1 MRENDFLYQP
11 NETTAT
17 PSNRPTFLNQG
28 LDPTR
33 RFDSFPSVILGSV
46 KLKHHLSFHYIFC
59 LPSCVGVKINL
70 AQFLSQS
77 QCNKYINIP
86 NSSISMLRNT
96 TNNSIFYF
104 SFDIFKH
111 RVFNWDNEYIT
122 KPSQYKIELQIQSL
136 SLLWC
141 NTEVLNMDQIAQEYA
156 KFTNKKHEA
165 FIFIIITSRVDNLFN
180 KN

>member
-1 MRENDFLYQP
+1 
-11 NETTAT
+11 
-17 PSNRPTFLNQG
+17 
-28 LDPTR
+28 
-33 RFDSFPSVILGSV
+33 
-46 KLKHHLSFHYIFC
+46 
-59 LPSCVGVKINL
+59 
-70 AQFLSQS
+70 
-77 QCNKYINIP
+77 
-86 NSSISMLRNT
+86 MLRNT